1 MELPPA
7 GRGFAVQGGW
17 PTAKGGSWL
26 DDSHARTMTLAPT
39 CAYSSASL
47 SPPPPRS
54 SESGTSTTRFTPS
67 RHAVASGAFTTPPPE
82 VMTTS
87 RSWFAGAGGLK
98 GARVLE
104 IGAGLTTQAFW
115 MVEEGAHVTG
125 IDISDVVVEK
135 TRVRARELGVQDSC
149 DFQVMDAENLS
160 FAPDSFDVVC
170 GNSVIH
176 HIDLELAYANSA
188 RVLKPQ
194 GRAVWREPLGHN
206 PLLNAF
212 RRLTPQMRTDDEHP
226 LVMDDLKLAE
236 RWFSSID
243 ARFFHLTTPAAHCV
257 PELVQVPS
265 GVAPPGA
272 HRCSADARPPT
283 RATPLRV
290 VRGRAD
296 GQAGLEATWPKPWP
310 CGRGGWPLPPLRAS
324 SPRWCRPRT

>member
-1 MELPPA
+1 
-7 GRGFAVQGGW
+7 
-17 PTAKGGSWL
+17 
-26 DDSHARTMTLAPT
+26 
-39 CAYSSASL
+39 
-47 SPPPPRS
+47 
-54 SESGTSTTRFTPS
+54 
-67 RHAVASGAFTTPPPE
+67 
-82 VMTTS
+82 
-87 RSWFAGAGGLK
+87 
-98 GARVLE
+98 
-104 IGAGLTTQAFW
+104 

-135 TRVRARELGVQDSC
+135 IRVRARELGVQDSC

-176 HIDLELAYANSA
+176 HIDLELAYANA
-188 RVLKPQ
+188 AKVLKPQ

-243 ARFFHLTTPAAHCV
+243 ARFFHLTTPAAIAFRNSSRF
-257 PELVQVPS
+257 PQVLRRLERIDARLMP
-265 GVAPPGA
+265 A
-272 HRCSADARPPT
+272 HRT

-296 GQAGLEATWPKPWP
+296 GQAGLKLPGQSLGRAVEAG
-310 CGRGGWPLPPLRAS
+310 GRFCHSARRRHGGAVHVHDAVAVHRGVAVDAIS
-324 SPRWCRPRT
+324 QVCARV